1 MLPLSEVEKR
11 IKFKEETK
19 MTDKSPAKTE
29 DILVD
34 LISKGLLKAWID
46 KQKESIIFE
55 DSGDTVSS
63 MVKKLEEQTLKII

>member
-34 LISKGLLKAWID
+34 LISKGLLIAWID
-46 KQKESIIFE
+46 KQKESIIFD
-55 DSGDTVSS
+55 DSGDTVLS